1 MENLK
6 NQLSKTLHKFLIE
19 LEFGDFNID
28 ENILKN
34 IEKERENILEIN
46 DKIYNELIEYE
57 KIFKEIYKNIKN
69 NKSIDKNQF
78 DFFNN
83 LIFLNIN
90 FNIFEKEN
98 RNTKKNLLC
107 HLYILLKFSKFIKK
121 VISLNL
127 GDEEITELYNKI
139 LNENPP
145 VNQDTQHTQINHN
158 GHQETVNPENSL
170 NLDDTEQIGELVSS
184 MLKDFKSGKINPIQM
199 LNEVM
204 SGNINNPNSE
214 INKLS
219 KKYEKQFKK

>member
-34 IEKERENILEIN
+34 IDKEREDILELN
-46 DKIYNELIEYE
+46 NKIYDELIEYE
-57 KIFKEIYKNIKN
+57 KIFKEIYKNIKS

-78 DFFNN
+78 DFFDN
-83 LIFLNIN
+83 LTFLGIN

-121 VISLNL
+121 VVSLNL

-145 VNQDTQHTQINHN
+145 QQLQ
-158 GHQETVNPENSL
+158 QENVIQENVIQENSL
-170 NLDDTEQIGELVSS
+170 NLDDTEHIGELVTT

>member
-57 KIFKEIYKNIKN
+57 KIFKEIYKNIKS

-78 DFFNN
+78 DFFDN
-83 LIFLNIN
+83 LTFLGIN

-121 VISLNL
+121 VVSLNF

-145 VNQDTQHTQINHN
+145 QQLHKPPDEPP
-158 GHQETVNPENSL
+158 QETLNSL
-170 NLDDTEQIGELVSS
+170 NLDDTEHIKKLVTT
-184 MLKDFKSGKINPIQM
+184 MLKDFKSVKINPIQM

-204 SGNINNPNSE
+204 SGNINNPDMCGV
-214 INKLS
+214 
-219 KKYEKQFKK
+219 YP